1 MKNLAIYLAAGASA
15 LFVTAASAAP
25 LSADVAVAP
34 QSNIQ
39 NVRMVCNENG
49 RCWREGRE
57 RRVIIREPDDSYA
70 YAPRERYI
78 ERRGYEDR
86 GYEDRGGIG
95 FRAPGVSVGIGTD
108 RY

>member
-1 MKNLAIYLAAGASA
+1 MNNLAISLAVGASA

-25 LSADVAVAP
+25 LSADVSVAP
-34 QSNIQ
+34 VGNIQ

-49 RCWREGRE
+49 RCWREHDE
-57 RRVIIREPDDSYA
+57 RRVIIRDPGDSYG
-70 YAPRERYI
+70 YARHERHF
-78 ERRGYEDR
+78 ERRGYDE
-86 GYEDRGGIG
+86 ERGGGVG